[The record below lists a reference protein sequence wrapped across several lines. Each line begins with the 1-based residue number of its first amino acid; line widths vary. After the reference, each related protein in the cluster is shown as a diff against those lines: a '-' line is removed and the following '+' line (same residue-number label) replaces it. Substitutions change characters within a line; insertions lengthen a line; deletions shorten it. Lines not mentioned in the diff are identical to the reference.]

1 MANLTYAHT
10 LTNGTTADA
19 DQVMA
24 NFNNVKTLVET
35 TKFDHANLQYDQ
47 SMMEIGRVVASINE
61 VSGDPLEI
69 RFKLPTAHYAFEP
82 VTAYLQAHTIGGSHV
97 YMMVKVGATSA
108 MAANLDATSEET
120 LVFTESFSGLGS
132 FPAGSEVT
140 FHLWVDSSTA
150 TIVSFGLFGK
160 MKHVT

>member
-69 RFKLPTAHYAFEP
+69 RFKLPTAHYAF
-82 VTAYLQAHTIGGSHV
+82 
-97 YMMVKVGATSA
+97 
-108 MAANLDATSEET
+108 
-120 LVFTESFSGLGS
+120 
-132 FPAGSEVT
+132 
-140 FHLWVDSSTA
+140 
-150 TIVSFGLFGK
+150 
-160 MKHVT
+160 